1 MMGPLNYPA
10 HYRKTLTRWY
20 TPNCPHQDECS
31 VSNWAETDQCR
42 SYDSEYK
49 CRVKIYEHLKSGCHD
64 TQSYP
69 DCQLWRWAE
78 TAQVAKCPDE
88 GLWLPDDLQKPE
100 HEEIA
105 VYHLKYNGPFAKK
118 KRPRVPLFRDEED
131 ADLPLS
137 RPKLFAKAA
146 KGDAGAAE
154 SREKGAVDEGV
165 AIYQVICAG

>member
-1 MMGPLNYPA
+1 MGPLKYPA

-20 TPNCPHQDECS
+20 TPNCPNQDECS
-31 VSNWAETDQCR
+31 VSNWAATDQCR

-78 TAQVAKCPDE
+78 TAQVAKCTDC
-88 GLWLPDDLQKPE
+88 GLWFPDDLQKPE

-105 VYHLKYNGPFAKK
+105 VYHMKYNGPFAPK
-118 KRPRVPLFRDEED
+118 KRPRVPIFRDTELED
-131 ADLPLS
+131 AA
-137 RPKLFAKAA
+137 AKAL
-146 KGDAGAAE
+146 KGDAGAAA
-154 SREKGAVDEGV
+154 SLEKGALDEGV
-165 AIYQVICAG
+165 AMSQVICAG